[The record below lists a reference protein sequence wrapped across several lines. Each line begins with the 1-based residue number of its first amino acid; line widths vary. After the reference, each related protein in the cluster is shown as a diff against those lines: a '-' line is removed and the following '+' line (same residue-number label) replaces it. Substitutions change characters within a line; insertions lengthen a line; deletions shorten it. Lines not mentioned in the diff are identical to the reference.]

1 MGEAVTSQIR
11 DELLIMGVQ
20 ARGFITRLIQTF
32 FFNILFCN
40 CARCEQYYDICH
52 ILQYLHFS
60 AKIKFAKLPNCS
72 FKNQTS
78 FVDTR
83 VQRDE
88 RKMNLSSIGSPGP
101 PRMQLDRN
109 WGFTSWGKGNP
120 ILSELNNLS
129 TDVVEREGTFG
140 NNFLLSRGTADQPK
154 IDRLHL
160 VTLATS
166 ARFSH

>member
-78 FVDTR
+78 FVDAR

-101 PRMQLDRN
+101 PRMQLDEDSPHGEREIQYCRN
-109 WGFTSWGKGNP
+109 WITYRQMSWSVKARSETTSSSLEEP
-120 ILSELNNLS
+120 RISLRS
-129 TDVVEREGTFG
+129 
-140 NNFLLSRGTADQPK
+140 
-154 IDRLHL
+154 IDYI
-160 VTLATS
+160 
-166 ARFSH
+166 